1 MSLVLRPYQESFIDR
16 VCVALR
22 DYRAVLGV
30 SPTGSGK
37 TRMACAIIERA
48 LRAGYAVIFL
58 AHLDSLVE
66 DTFERLVEAG
76 VRVGYIQ
83 AGRAEDPEAL
93 VQVASV
99 QTVAV
104 RGLRPFG
111 DGRKLLIIADEAHR
125 SIARMWATIL
135 AAYPDAGL
143 LGLTATPQRGDG
155 RALGD
160 VYDVIV
166 EGPSPAELLADGFL
180 SPVDVRHPDHQTTSL
195 SRDPVEAYLDLPLDT
210 NGGRPRSIFFARNV
224 AHAEQL
230 AGQLVEA
237 GIPTA
242 TIVGETKRA
251 DRRAIRSKLVSGEL
265 RAVVGVSVF
274 LEGWDCPALEVVV
287 LARPFSVW
295 GAWLQ
300 ALGRGRR
307 PCPATGKTW
316 CIVLDLHGSIWE
328 FAPPDERLR
337 FSLSGEPM
345 TLAEPLPAVMRCK
358 QCFATFRPAK
368 RCPRCGASTRGAA
381 KIPRVMSRQERLIS
395 LEGLPRSERDR
406 RFCEAIARKGAPKM
420 GHEAAWNWAKRV
432 FFERFGRRPEVH
444 G

>member
-1 MSLVLRPYQESFIDR
+1 MNLRPYQVTLIERICD
-16 VCVALR
+16 ALR
-22 DYRAVLGV
+22 RHRAVLAV
-30 SPTGSGK
+30 APTGAGK
-37 TRMACAIIERA
+37 TRMAVSVIERA
-48 LRAGYAVIFL
+48 LASGYRVLFV
-58 AHLDSLVE
+58 AHLDSIVS
-66 DTFERLVEAG
+66 DTQERLVEAG
-76 VRVGYIQ
+76 LRAGYIQ
-83 AGRAEDPEAL
+83 AGRTGDQDAL
-93 VQVASV
+93 VQVASI
-99 QTVAV
+99 QTISV

-111 DGRKLLIIADEAHR
+111 DARKLLIIADEAHR
-125 SIARMWATIL
+125 GLARMWVEL
-135 AAYPDAGL
+135 FRAYPDAGL

-155 RALGD
+155 RPLGD

-180 SPVDVRHPDHQTTSL
+180 SPVDVRHADYQTSNL
-195 SRDPVEAYLDLPLDT
+195 ARDPVEAYLELPLDA
-210 NGGRPRSIFFARNV
+210 NGGRPRSIFFAKNI

-230 AGQLVEA
+230 TGQLVEA

-242 TIVGETKRA
+242 TIIGETKRA
-251 DRRAIRSKLVSGEL
+251 ERREIRAKLMSGEI

-316 CIVLDLHGSIWE
+316 CTVLDLHGSIWE
-328 FAPPDERLR
+328 FAPPDEKLR

-345 TLAEPLPAVMRCK
+345 ALAEPLPAVMRCK
-358 QCFATFRPAK
+358 ECFATFRPAK
-368 RCPRCGASTRGAA
+368 RCPRCGATTRGAA
-381 KIPRVMSRQERLIS
+381 KIPRVMSRQEKLRS

-406 RFCEAIARKGAPKM
+406 RFCEAIARKGAAKM
-420 GHEAAWNWAKRV
+420 GAEASWAWAKRV